1 VNQGGQLSAYCGR
14 VKSGRWLLALGLGEL
29 VIVGTYVVDQL
40 TGVDLSSNTKT
51 VLKVLLVVG
60 AVMIAGSAYRTWSS
74 TPTSVNLLA
83 TLLGLMAGATLAS
96 TVVTANDVQIY
107 RSGLLATLGTIG
119 LVAAVAFAQVGM
131 ARGRES
137 QS

>member
-1 VNQGGQLSAYCGR
+1 VNQGGQLSAYCGG
-14 VKSGRWLLALGLGEL
+14 VKSGRWLLVLGLGEL
-29 VIVGTYVVDQL
+29 VIVGTYVVDRF
-40 TGVDLSSNTKT
+40 TDVDLSSGTKT

-60 AVMIAGSAYRTWSS
+60 AVMIAGSAYRTWSAAPS
-74 TPTSVNLLA
+74 SVNLLA

-107 RSGLLATLGTIG
+107 RSGVLATLGTIG

-131 ARGRES
+131 VRGRES
-137 QS
+137 QP

>member
-1 VNQGGQLSAYCGR
+1 M
-14 VKSGRWLLALGLGEL
+14 LGLGEL
-29 VIVGTYVVDQL
+29 VIVGSYVVDRF
-40 TGVDLSSNTKT
+40 TDVDLSSDTMT
-51 VLKVLLVVG
+51 VLKVLIVVG
-60 AVMIAGSAYRTWSS
+60 AALIAGSAYRTWSA

-107 RSGLLATLGTIG
+107 RSGLLGTLGTIG

-131 ARGRES
+131 ARGREN
-137 QS
+137 QP